1 MLVRERERASAA
13 ERAQG
18 EAVSGA
24 RFDELE
30 SPALASGAVA
40 AVSAKFAEG
49 YARIREV
56 TDRDGACP
64 AAAKAL
70 FMAAGAAVKGHRD
83 VLARELA
90 RARSLGLSREH
101 ADGAA
106 LATLISRGEAVYAAF
121 AAALDT
127 CYGAGAAAAPGE
139 RPALAVD
146 RSAALAYFQ
155 RALGQV
161 PGYVTAL
168 ADGAPRALEGYVLMR
183 EWSLGENR
191 LPTKTV
197 ELMLTT
203 MNAVDYAVRFAGLH
217 ANSARRAGAS
227 EAEVVEALL
236 CAVPIAGMPAWLT
249 CAEAVFE
256 TPKA

>member
-1 MLVRERERASAA
+1 MSI
-13 ERAQG
+13 
-18 EAVSGA
+18 A

-30 SPALASGAVA
+30 SPALAGGALA
-40 AVSAKFAEG
+40 CVSPKFAEG

-56 TDRDGACP
+56 TDRDGAC
-64 AAAKAL
+64 AAAEKAL
-70 FMAAGAAVKGHRD
+70 FLAACAAVKGHGA

-90 RARSLGLSREH
+90 RARALGLSREH

-106 LATLISRGEAVYAAF
+106 LATLISRGEPVYAAF
-121 AAALDT
+121 AAALEA
-127 CYGAGAAAAPGE
+127 CYGAIAVAPAAE
-139 RPALAVD
+139 RPRIALD
-146 RSAALAYFQ
+146 RAAALAYFE
-155 RALGQV
+155 RALGHV

-191 LPTKTV
+191 LPTKIV
-197 ELMLTT
+197 ELMLTA
-203 MNAVDYAVRFAGLH
+203 MNAADYAVRFAALH

-256 TPKA
+256 PPQA